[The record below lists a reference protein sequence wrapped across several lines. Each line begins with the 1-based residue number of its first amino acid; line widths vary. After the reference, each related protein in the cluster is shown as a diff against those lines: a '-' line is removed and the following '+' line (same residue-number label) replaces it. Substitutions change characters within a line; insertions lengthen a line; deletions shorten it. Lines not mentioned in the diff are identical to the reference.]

1 MRESKIV
8 IASVEYGQSSLQE
21 LAEQWTELYVHHLLA
36 VHTVE
41 QRRPMATPVQPVEQR
56 GTTAAPVQHPTG
68 DGEIR

>member
-21 LAEQWTELYVHHLLA
+21 LAEKWTELYVHHQRA

-41 QRRPMATPVQPVEQR
+41 QRRPTATPVHTVEQRGITATPVQRQTR
-56 GTTAAPVQHPTG
+56 